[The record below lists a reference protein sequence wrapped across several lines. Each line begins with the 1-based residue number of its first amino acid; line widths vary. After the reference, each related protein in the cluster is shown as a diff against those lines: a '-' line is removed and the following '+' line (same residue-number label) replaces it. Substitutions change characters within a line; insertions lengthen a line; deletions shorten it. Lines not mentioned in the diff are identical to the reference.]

1 MFGFDR
7 LITPK
12 IISIL
17 YVITVVLLL
26 FAAVVQFM
34 SGGVS
39 AAIGFIVIAIFS
51 RIFFECIMIAF
62 KNNEYLRRIAES
74 LEKDK
79 IQP

>member
-1 MFGFDR
+1 MFGFDK

-12 IISIL
+12 IISAL
-17 YVITVVLLL
+17 YIITVVLLL
-26 FAAVVQFM
+26 FIAVAQFL

-39 AAIGFIVIAIFS
+39 AAIALVIMAVFS
-51 RIFFECIMIAF
+51 RIFFECIMVSF

-79 IQP
+79 S

>member
-12 IISIL
+12 IISAL
-17 YVITVVLLL
+17 YIITVVLLL
-26 FAAVVQFM
+26 FVAVVQFM

-39 AAIGFIVIAIFS
+39 AAIVLVFTAFFS
-51 RIFFECIMIAF
+51 RIFFECIMVSF

-74 LEKDK
+74 LEKEK
-79 IQP
+79 P